1 MPIDFDAPVD
11 RTGTWSS
18 RWERYAGRDVI
29 ALWVADT
36 DFRAPQCVL
45 QALAAR
51 LRHGVLGYTSPPPE
65 LREAIAARMQRLYR
79 WRIEPDWIVF
89 LPGVVPGLHL
99 AARHLLRADEHALVP
114 TPIYHHFKR
123 AVELAPRAHDDVP
136 LTLQGGRWVFDE
148 ERLAA
153 AVRPNT
159 RLLYLCNPQ
168 NPGGTIFRRAE
179 LERLARFAE
188 RHELVICSDEIH
200 ADLLLDAG
208 KPHLPIAALSPEV
221 SRRTVTLASPNKSFN
236 VPGAGCAWA
245 IVEDAELRRA
255 FSADHHATVHDASL
269 FGYIAALAAYRDGE
283 AWLAAQLEYLCGNRD
298 LVERAVAQTPGL
310 AMAHVEATYLAW
322 IDARGLGAADAHA
335 HFLAHGVALSP
346 GAQFGAPGY
355 VRLNF
360 GTQRARLAAALER
373 IASAVSSTRAR

>member
-1 MPIDFDAPVD
+1 MRSDFDTVVD
-11 RTGTWSS
+11 RAGTWSS

-36 DFRAPQCVL
+36 DFRAPDCVL
-45 QALAAR
+45 EAMAAR
-51 LRHGVLGYTSPPPE
+51 LRHGVLGYTAPPPE
-65 LREAIAARMQRLYR
+65 LRDAIVARMQRLYR

-99 AARHLLRADEHALVP
+99 AARHLVPPDGHALVP

-123 AVELAPRAHDDVP
+123 AVELAPRAHADVP
-136 LTLQGGRWVFDE
+136 LVLQGGRWVLDE

-153 AVRPNT
+153 SVRPNT
-159 RLLYLCNPQ
+159 RLLFLCNPQ
-168 NPGGTIFRRAE
+168 NPGGTICTRAE
-179 LERLARFAE
+179 LERVARFAG
-188 RHELVICSDEIH
+188 RHDLVICSDEIH

-208 KPHLPIAALSPEV
+208 KAHLPIAALAPEV
-221 SRRTVTLASPNKSFN
+221 SRRTVTLASPNKTFN
-236 VPGAGCAWA
+236 FPGTGCAWA
-245 IVEDAELRRA
+245 IVEDADLRRA
-255 FSADHHATVHDASL
+255 FSADHHATLHDPSL
-269 FGYIAALAAYRDGE
+269 FGYIAALAAYRDGD
-283 AWLAAQLEYLCGNRD
+283 AWLAAQLGYLRGNRD
-298 LVERAVAQTPGL
+298 LVQSAVARLPGME
-310 AMAHVEATYLAW
+310 MAHVEATYLAW
-322 IDARGLGAADAHA
+322 IDARGLGVADPHA

-360 GTQRARLAAALER
+360 GTQRARLEEALAR

>member
-1 MPIDFDAPVD
+1 MPFDFDTVVERA
-11 RTGTWSS
+11 GTWSS

-36 DFRAPQCVL
+36 DFRAPDCVL
-45 QALAAR
+45 EAMAAR
-51 LRHGVLGYTSPPPE
+51 LRHGVLGYTAPPQE
-65 LREAIAARMQRLYR
+65 LREAIAARMARLYR

-99 AARHLLRADEHALVP
+99 AARHLVRPDEHVLVP

-136 LTLQGGRWVFDE
+136 LTLQAGRWVFDE
-148 ERLAA
+148 ARLAA

-168 NPGGTIFRRAE
+168 NPGGTIFTRQE
-179 LERLARFAE
+179 LERLAALAA
-188 RHELVICSDEIH
+188 RHNLILVSDEIH

-208 KPHLPIAALSPEV
+208 KPHIPIAALAPEV
-221 SRRTVTLASPNKSFN
+221 SRRTVTLASPNKTYNF
-236 VPGAGCAWA
+236 PGAGCAWA
-245 IVEDAELRRA
+245 IVEDPALRRA
-255 FSADHHATVHDASL
+255 FSADHHATVHDASV
-269 FGYIAALAAYRDGE
+269 FGYIASLAAYGE
-283 AWLAAQLEYLCGNRD
+283 GDAWLAAQLEYLRGNRD
-298 LVERAVAQTPGL
+298 RVQRAVAQMPGL
-310 AMAHVEATYLAW
+310 SMAHVEATYLAW
-322 IDARGLGAADAHA
+322 IDAGGLGVPDVHA

-360 GTQRARLAAALER
+360 GTQRARLEAALAR
-373 IASAVSSTRAR
+373 MASAVSSTRAR